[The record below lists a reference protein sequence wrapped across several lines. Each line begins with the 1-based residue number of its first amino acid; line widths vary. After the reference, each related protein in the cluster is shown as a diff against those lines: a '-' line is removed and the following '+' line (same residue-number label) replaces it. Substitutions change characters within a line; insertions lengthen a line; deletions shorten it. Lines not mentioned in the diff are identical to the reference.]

1 MAELKKGDV
10 IRCRDKE
17 DMLATFLNLTACG
30 MNLEFC
36 YERDGQRGYWLEVM
50 EDFEE

>member
-1 MAELKKGDV
+1 MKKGDT

-17 DMLATFLNLTACG
+17 DMLNTFLNLTACG
-30 MNLEFC
+30 MELEFC
-36 YERDGQRGYWLEVM
+36 YERNGEQGYWLEVM